1 MAFHSRFWQV
11 NVILSYMDD
20 QVALDIQDDG
30 KGIDPKNLVYDPG
43 RESGGFGISTMRER
57 VNLLNGE
64 VIIESHPGLGT
75 TVAIQIPME
84 MAE

>member
-43 RESGGFGISTMRER
+43 REGGGFGISTMRER
-57 VNLLNGE
+57 VNQLNGGGD
-64 VIIESHPGLGT
+64 H
-75 TVAIQIPME
+75 
-84 MAE
+84 